1 MKKTWVSIPDVLF
14 FQEGPGVRNTQ
25 YTIDGVKLLNVAN
38 LVDGKID
45 LSTSDRY
52 ISEKEAYGKYKHF
65 LCDAGDFIIASSGI
79 KVEYIDKKMGFVD
92 ESMLPLCMNT
102 STIRFKVLDEKQLR
116 IRYFMYYLKSEHFK
130 QQLFKQITGS
140 AQLNYGPSH
149 LKKMIMPLIDLNA
162 QDEIVSCMDKVQNII
177 EKRQQ
182 ELYRLDDLIKARF
195 VEMFGDPVSNPMKW
209 NVKKLKDLSIQI
221 NSGNTPKGGAE
232 NYVEEGITFFRS
244 QNVWKDR
251 LEMDDIAYI
260 DAKTHASMKRSSLK
274 HGDILMTK
282 TGRINTENSSL
293 GRAALYLGEDDMANV
308 NGHVYFIRL
317 KPEVNNKFILR
328 ILVSPEYRD
337 LIRSVCVGGIDK
349 RQLNKEHIEDFPI
362 ICPPSDMVEKYVA
375 FVDQVDKSKVVYM
388 YILKTRKYLMYNSKY
403 RERVNYI

>member
-1 MKKTWVSIPDVLF
+1 METKKLVKISDYLF

-25 YTIDGVKLLNVAN
+25 YTNSGVKLLNVAN
-38 LVDGKID
+38 LVNGKVD

-52 ISEKEAYGKYKHF
+52 ISEDEAYGKYKHF
-65 LCDAGDFIIASSGI
+65 LCDEGDLIVASSGI
-79 KVEYIDKKMGFVD
+79 KVEYIDKKMGFVSKD
-92 ESMLPLCMNT
+92 MLPLCMNT
-102 STIRFKVLDEKQLR
+102 STIRFKTLDDKFLEIK
-116 IRYFMYYLKSEHFK
+116 YFMYFLKSYCFK
-130 QQLFKQITGS
+130 EQLFRQITGS

-149 LKKMIMPLIDLNA
+149 LNKMVFPLIDIDK
-162 QDEIVSCMDKVQNII
+162 QKEIVNCLDKIN
-177 EKRQQ
+177 
-182 ELYRLDDLIKARF
+182 DLIDKKKKELELLDELVKSRF
-195 VEMFGDPVSNPMKW
+195 VELFGDPVANLMNWP
-209 NVKKLKDLSIQI
+209 VKQLKDLSVQI
-221 NSGNTPKGGAE
+221 NSGNTPKGGSV

-251 LEMDDIAYI
+251 LEMDDIVYI
-260 DAKTHASMKRSSLK
+260 DAETHASMKRSSLK

-293 GRAALYLGEDDMANV
+293 GRAALYDGEDDMANV

-317 KPEVNNKFILR
+317 KEGVNNKFVLR

-362 ICPPSDMVEKYVA
+362 ICPPSDLVNDYVA
-375 FVDQVDKSKVVYM
+375 FVEQVDKSKFV
-388 YILKTRKYLMYNSKY
+388 IQQSLDKYQQLFNSLMQEYFG
-403 RERVNYI
+403 